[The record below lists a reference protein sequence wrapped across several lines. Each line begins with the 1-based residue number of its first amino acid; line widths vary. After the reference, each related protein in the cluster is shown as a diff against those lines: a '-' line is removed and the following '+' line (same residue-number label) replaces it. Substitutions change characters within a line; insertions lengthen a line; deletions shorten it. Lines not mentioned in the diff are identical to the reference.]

1 MRPRTAVLALTALVG
16 AMLAA
21 APTAT
26 AATVCVGSQPGC
38 FATIQAAV
46 DVAADGDSIVIAP
59 GTYAGGVTIDTS
71 IALAGAG
78 ANRTV
83 IRGGGP
89 VLTIGDFGAAHEPT
103 VSIDRVTI
111 TGGVTRSSPQSVPF
125 TGQEGVF
132 AVGGGIEI
140 PPNADFSGGAT
151 VTISN
156 SVIAGNKVAPA
167 DTVPAGPPCPHGPC
181 PFAFAAGGGIDSW
194 GTLTLVHTA
203 VTRNRIGSASG
214 LSSLASDV
222 NGGAIAS
229 WLGPLTISESAIYG
243 NRARATGPNG
253 RFAEGGAVLADG
265 GPVAITG
272 TSVTDNHAALD
283 ASLPSSVEQLA
294 VGGGVKING
303 GVSTARIRDT
313 ALSGN
318 SISMT
323 NTRGAAV
330 AFSGGLHVDLG
341 VDFRMGD
348 AVIAD
353 NSVSSATLA
362 GSRADAEGDTGG
374 AALLGSVTNT
384 RLTGNSVEVSSA
396 AGDATAAAGA
406 SFFVGSL
413 TNSQASG
420 NSVRASSPR
429 GTAYVAGGGL
439 VIDEGGAT
447 LRSTTISGN
456 TAHAGGREGAA
467 QGGGIFDGSLFSNG
481 GPLSLVNSR
490 VTGNALTGAPGIV
503 LQGGGLYIGDQQVTV
518 ANSVIAQN
526 TPDDCFGCE
535 SSIAPQAGLVAKP
548 RWRRLHNSRSR
559 GPVMPSQPRAP
570 SR

>member
-1 MRPRTAVLALTALVG
+1 MRPRIAVLALTALVG

-26 AATVCVGSQPGC
+26 AATLCVGSQPGC

-78 ANRTV
+78 ADRTV

-89 VLTIGDFGAAHEPT
+89 VLTIGEFGAAHEPT
-103 VSIDRVTI
+103 VSIDGVTI

-125 TGQEGVF
+125 TGQEGIV
-132 AVGGGIEI
+132 ALGGGVEI
-140 PPNADFSGGAT
+140 PPNSDFSGGAT

-156 SVIAGNKVAPA
+156 SVISGNKVAPT
-167 DTVPAGPPCPHGPC
+167 DAGPFGPDCPHGPC
-181 PFAFAAGGGIDSW
+181 PFAFAGGGGIDSW
-194 GTLTLVHTA
+194 GTLTVVHTA
-203 VTRNRIGSASG
+203 VTGNRIGSASG

-222 NGGAIAS
+222 DGAGIES
-229 WLGPLTISESAIYG
+229 QLGPLTISESAING
-243 NRARATGPNG
+243 NRASATGPNA
-253 RFAEGGAVLADG
+253 RFAEGGAVKADG

-272 TSVTDNHAALD
+272 SSVTDNHAALD

-294 VGGGVKING
+294 VGGGVKLSG
-303 GVSTARIRDT
+303 GVSSARIRDT
-313 ALSGN
+313 VLSGN

-341 VDFRMGD
+341 VDFRMSD

-353 NSVSSATLA
+353 NRVSSATLP
-362 GSRADAEGDTGG
+362 GSHADAEGDTGG
-374 AALLGSVTNT
+374 GALLGSVTNT
-384 RLTGNSVEVSSA
+384 RLTGNSVEVSSS

-413 TNSQASG
+413 SNSQASG

-447 LRSTTISGN
+447 LRNTTISGN
-456 TAHAGGREGAA
+456 TGNASGREGAA

-490 VTGNALTGAPGIV
+490 VTGNALTGASGIV
-503 LQGGGLYIGDQQVTV
+503 LHGGGLYIGDQPVTL
-518 ANSVIAQN
+518 ASTVIAQN
-526 TPDDCFGCE
+526 TPDDCFGCKAA
-535 SSIAPQAGLVAKP
+535 IASQTGLVPKA
-548 RWRRLHNSRSR
+548 RWHRLHKGRSR
-559 GPVMPSQPRAP
+559 APLMTTLPRAP